1 MKLSFRALSA
11 IAAIFLGL
19 SLSAQDDAAIEKLMK
34 EQFYGNRI
42 KAGTVLLNGAFRY
55 SGFQND
61 NVDGFVGEVGVGFG
75 LGISEHFAFNLGYNR
90 TKANSTGIDQLGQ
103 LQRTSLVGNSFN
115 IGMRYLPNTVAGFV
129 QFYTGADFFST
140 SRQDT
145 DPRMGNSV
153 FTEETI
159 GLNFPFGVIFWVS
172 TWMAI
177 TVQPV
182 NLTLS
187 QPADSGENEG
197 ELNFGMSTL
206 NPQFGFTFALGSR
219 KPN

>member
-1 MKLSFRALSA
+1 MKLSLPALAA
-11 IAAIFLGL
+11 IAAIFLSL
-19 SLSAQDDAAIEKLMK
+19 SLSAQDDAAIENLMK

-55 SGFQND
+55 TGFQND
-61 NVDGFVGEVGVGFG
+61 IIERFVGEVGIGLG
-75 LGISEHFAFNLGYNR
+75 LGITERFVFNIGYNR
-90 TKANSTGIDQLGQ
+90 TQEYLEGFDQLGQ
-103 LQRTSLVGNSFN
+103 PRITSLVGNSFN

-129 QFYTGADFFST
+129 QFYTGADFFTQSY
-140 SRQDT
+140 QDT

-153 FTEETI
+153 FTEESI

-177 TVQPV
+177 TVEPV

-187 QPADSGENEG
+187 QPADSGGNDG
-197 ELNFGMSTL
+197 ELNFGMSTF